1 MPDMNRAPHERPI
14 PGAAAKLAAQVSAL
28 LPVADTARTRLRPA
42 TLADFDVF
50 AEIACDPVR
59 GAGMGGAQD
68 RESAFREYA
77 AMVGCWLLRGHGLW
91 AVMHEGACAGFVQI
105 GFEPGDEEPELGWF
119 FTEAYE
125 GKGLARE
132 AAEAAREIGFCL
144 LGLPSMV
151 SYVDS
156 FNSRSNALAQRMN
169 ADRIPSPNPDLFIW
183 RHKRPDQ

>member
-1 MPDMNRAPHERPI
+1 MPAPHETPI
-14 PGAAAKLAAQVSAL
+14 PGAAARLAAQVSAM

-42 TLADFDVF
+42 TLTDFDTY

-59 GAGMGGAQD
+59 GRGLGGPVG
-68 RESAFREYA
+68 RNEAFRDFA

-91 AVMHEGACAGFVQI
+91 AVMHEGALAGFVQI

-119 FTEAYE
+119 FTEAHE

-156 FNSRSNALAQRMN
+156 FNSRSNSLAKRLG

-183 RHKRPDQ
+183 RHRRPE

>member
-1 MPDMNRAPHERPI
+1 MPELNRPPHETPI
-14 PGAAAKLAAQVSAL
+14 PGPAARLAAQVSAL

-42 TLADFDVF
+42 TLTDFDVF
-50 AEIACDPVR
+50 AEIACDPER
-59 GAGMGGAQD
+59 GRGIGGPMD
-68 RESAFREYA
+68 REAAFREYA
-77 AMVGCWLLRGHGLW
+77 AMMGCWLLRGHGLW

-119 FTEAYE
+119 ISAAHE

-156 FNSRSNALAQRMN
+156 FNTRSNALAERLGASREQ
-169 ADRIPSPNPDLFIW
+169 SPNPELTIW
-183 RHKRPDQ
+183 RHRRPQ

>member
-1 MPDMNRAPHERPI
+1 MPALNRPPHETPI
-14 PGAAAKLAAQVSAL
+14 PGAAARLAAQVSAL

-59 GAGMGGAQD
+59 ARGLGGVQD
-68 RESAFREYA
+68 REGAFREYA

-125 GKGLARE
+125 GMGLARE

-156 FNSRSNALAQRMN
+156 FNTRSNALAKRMN
-169 ADRIPSPNPDLFIW
+169 ADRIPSPNPELFIW
-183 RHKRPDQ
+183 RHRRPEE